1 MSDER
6 SPFVVV
12 GIDPG
17 KTTGMFM
24 YSPQGRIGPGWR
36 GLKPFYAW
44 QQFGAVDAP
53 RALNAEFTDLAER
66 YGPSGVFIAVE
77 RFIINARTAK
87 SSQQTDALE
96 ITGMVKGFAALR
108 TPNPVRQYMKAN
120 LRFASDAGLRKAGWY
135 SPEMGHATDA
145 ARQAYALLKDVH
157 YPSWLDVANG
167 AMMKIDDETK
177 GR

>member
-1 MSDER
+1 MSDKR
-6 SPFVVV
+6 SPFAVV

-17 KTTGMFM
+17 KTTGMFT
-24 YSPQGRIGPGWR
+24 YGWN
-36 GLKPFYAW
+36 GLKPFYARR
-44 QQFGAVDAP
+44 QFAAEDAP
-53 RALNAEFTDLAER
+53 RALNGEITDLAAR

-96 ITGMVKGFAALR
+96 VTGMVKGFAALR

-120 LRFASDAGLRKAGWY
+120 LKFANDAALRKAGWY
-135 SPEMGHATDA
+135 SAQMGHATDA
-145 ARQAYALLKDVH
+145 ARQAYALLKDVD
-157 YPSWLDVANG
+157 YPTWLDVSNG

-177 GR
+177 GH

>member
-1 MSDER
+1 
-6 SPFVVV
+6 VI

-17 KTTGMFM
+17 KTTGMFT
-24 YSPQGRIGPGWR
+24 YSPGGEGSW
-36 GLKPFYAW
+36 YE
-44 QQFGAVDAP
+44 FGAEEAP
-53 RALNAEFTDLAER
+53 RVLHNTITDR
-66 YGPSGVFIAVE
+66 THTYGASGVFIAVE

-87 SSQQTDALE
+87 STQQTDALE
-96 ITGMVKGFAALR
+96 VTGMVKGFAALL

-120 LRFASDAGLRKAGWY
+120 LRFANDVGLRKAGWY
-135 SPEMGHATDA
+135 SPKMGHATDA

-177 GR
+177 GQR

>member
-1 MSDER
+1 MPEHW
-6 SPFVVV
+6 SPFVVI

-17 KTTGMFM
+17 KTTGMFL
-24 YSPQGRIGPGWR
+24 YAPHGRVGPKWK

-44 QQFGAVDAP
+44 QQFGAADAP
-53 RALNAEFTDLAER
+53 RALNAEITDAAER
-66 YGPSGVFIAVE
+66 YGPSGVHIAVE

-87 SSQQTDALE
+87 STQQADALE
-96 ITGMVKGFAALR
+96 VTGMVKGFAALR

-120 LRFASDAGLRKAGWY
+120 LRFASDDALRKIGWY
-135 SPEMGHATDA
+135 SSKMGHATDA

-157 YPSWLDVANG
+157 YPSWLDVSNG
-167 AMMKIDDETK
+167 AMMKFDDETK

>member
-24 YSPQGRIGPGWR
+24 YSPKGRLGGYR
-36 GLKPFYAW
+36 HELKPFYAW
-44 QQFGAVDAP
+44 QQFGAEDAALALHSEIVD
-53 RALNAEFTDLAER
+53 LTSR

-77 RFIINARTAK
+77 RFIINSRTAK
-87 SSQQTDALE
+87 SSQQSDALE
-96 ITGMVKGFAALR
+96 ITGMVKGFARLQS
-108 TPNPVRQYMKAN
+108 PNPVRQYMKAN
-120 LRFASDAGLRKAGWY
+120 LKFANDSALRRAGWY
-135 SPEMGHATDA
+135 SAQMDHATDA

-157 YPSWLDVANG
+157 YPSWLDVSNG
-167 AMMKIDDETK
+167 AMMKIDDTK
-177 GR
+177 KG